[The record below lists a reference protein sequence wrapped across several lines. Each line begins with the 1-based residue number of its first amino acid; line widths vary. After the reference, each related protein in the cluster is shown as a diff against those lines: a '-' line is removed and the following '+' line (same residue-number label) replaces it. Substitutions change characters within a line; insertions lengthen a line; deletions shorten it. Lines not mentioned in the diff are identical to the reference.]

1 MPNTKAVGVAFAD
14 PEFESVTVTGAVSA
28 ASAAVT
34 GAVSAASVSAS
45 GAVSGA
51 SVSGTTVTASGSLV
65 IKSATVAA
73 AGSNQGDAA
82 AITAGFTLVTDAN
95 ATKGVVLPAASAGL
109 VVIIKNADAANAVLK
124 VYPASGDAINAL
136 AANASYDMAAKTS
149 MLLVAYDA
157 TTWYTVPLLAS

>member
-1 MPNTKAVGVAFAD
+1 MPNTQAIGVAYAD
-14 PEFESVTVTGAVSA
+14 PEFQSVSVIGAVSA
-28 ASAAVT
+28 ASA
-34 GAVSAASVSAS
+34 
-45 GAVSGA
+45 
-51 SVSGTTVTASGSLV
+51 SVSGSLTAGSVSSASVTASGNLF

-73 AGSNQGDAA
+73 AGSNQGTAA
-82 AITAGFTLVTDAN
+82 AVAGGFTLVTGADA
-95 ATKGVVLPAASAGL
+95 AKGVVLPAAAAGL

>member
-1 MPNTKAVGVAFAD
+1 MPNTQAIGVAYAD
-14 PEFESVTVTGAVSA
+14 PEFQSVTVSGAVSA
-28 ASAAVT
+28 ASASVS
-34 GAVSAASVSAS
+34 GAVSAGSVTAT
-45 GAVSGA
+45 

-73 AGSNQGDAA
+73 AGANQGNAA
-82 AITAGFTLVTDAN
+82 AVTAGFTLVTGADA
-95 ATKGVVLPAASAGL
+95 AKGVVLPAASAGL

-136 AANASYDMAAKTS
+136 SANASYDMAAKTS

>member
-1 MPNTKAVGVAFAD
+1 MPNTQAIGVAYAD
-14 PEFESVTVTGAVSA
+14 PEFQSVSVVNGVSA
-28 ASAAVT
+28 
-34 GAVSAASVSAS
+34 GSVSSAS
-45 GAVSGA
+45 
-51 SVSGTTVTASGSLV
+51 VTASGDLF

-73 AGSNQGDAA
+73 TGSAQGDAA
-82 AITAGFTLVTDAN
+82 AVTSGFTLVTGADA
-95 ATKGVVLPAASAGL
+95 AKGVVLPAAAAGL

-136 AANASYDMAAKTS
+136 SANASYDMAAKTS

>member
-1 MPNTKAVGVAFAD
+1 MPNTQAIGVAYAD
-14 PEFESVTVTGAVSA
+14 PEFASVTVTGAVSA

-34 GAVSAASVSAS
+34 GAVTAASVSA
-45 GAVSGA
+45 
-51 SVSGTTVTASGSLV
+51 TTVTASGSLV

-73 AGSNQGDAA
+73 AGANQGNAA
-82 AITAGFTLVTDAN
+82 AVTAGFTLVTGAD

-136 AANASYDMAAKTS
+136 SANASYDMAAKTS
-149 MLLVAYDA
+149 MLLVAYDS